1 MIDAI
6 TGNLWRAAAAGAL
19 AIAVALALWIFG
31 MPIIGGGLL
40 AKVDHLAALNA
51 SNVES
56 HRQTKA
62 NYKTAAAQ
70 ATAAQIAANHKPA
83 RDSAIIA
90 RISDATAPAY
100 YDALRRYADGM
111 RAGKAAERP
120 GGGADLPRAD
130 SPVESPNDA
139 ADPAEWVSVAR
150 ADWALVT
157 AAAGQGYLCARDGQ
171 ALIAAG
177 AAVAA
182 PEEHSIN

>member
-31 MPIIGGGLL
+31 MPFIGGGLL
-40 AKVDHLAALNA
+40 AKVDHLTALNA

-62 NYKTAAAQ
+62 NYKAAAAQ

-100 YDALRRYADGM
+100 YDAVRRYADGV
-111 RAGKAAERP
+111 RAGNAVGSES
-120 GGGADLPRAD
+120 GQADLPAAD
-130 SPVESPNDA
+130 SPVQGANDTP
-139 ADPAEWVSVAR
+139 DPAEWVSVAR
-150 ADWALVT
+150 SDWTLVT

-171 ALIAAG
+171 ALIASG

-182 PEEHSIN
+182 PD